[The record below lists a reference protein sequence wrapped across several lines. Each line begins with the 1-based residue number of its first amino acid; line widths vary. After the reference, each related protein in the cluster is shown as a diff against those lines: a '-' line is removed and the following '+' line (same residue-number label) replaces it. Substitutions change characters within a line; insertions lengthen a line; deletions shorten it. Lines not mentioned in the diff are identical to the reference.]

1 MVCGWRRRGK
11 NWWGVWVHGC
21 TGAWVYLWCVV
32 CGCSGRCTA
41 RPSMLSS
48 GRRAR
53 KWPFAPHRYSASWS
67 FRLFFLLLFR
77 VLAARAR
84 PITARSEPGPAELL
98 SAGARMG
105 FSKISSNH
113 SPHMLKSIQKVSVHE
128 LPRAR
133 QWAIGAR
140 TGENATVQ
148 LWPTF
153 NPAMSPRFGA
163 RSVPPP
169 NPY

>member
-1 MVCGWRRRGK
+1 MEKEKGK
-11 NWWGVWVHGC
+11 SVRWVGARVYWC
-21 TGAWVYLWCVV
+21 TGVLVV
-32 CGCSGRCTA
+32 CGCSGRCTGA
-41 RPSMLSS
+41 RPLMLSS